1 LNQEDTIEVLSVL
14 LQSLKNKGLKKTIN
28 LLKGE
33 KSTEIH
39 FDDDTKFIVDSVCN
53 EFDVSFNDIV
63 NSKYSRGE
71 KKYII
76 GFIVYYLYQY
86 TSLNAI
92 QKSIFT
98 TLTKALLSTYKQ
110 LIFDLD
116 KDKIHNDK
124 FISIKKKLDNKILKI
139 K

>member
-1 LNQEDTIEVLSVL
+1 MNQEDTIEILTVL

-33 KSTEIH
+33 NNVKVI
-39 FDDDTKFIVDSVCN
+39 FDDEIKFILDTVCN
-53 EFDVSFNDIV
+53 EFNVEYEDII

-71 KKYII
+71 NKYII
-76 GFIVYYLYQY
+76 GFIVYYMYQS
-86 TSLNAI
+86 TSLKFI
-92 QKSIFT
+92 QRIVFT
-98 TLTKALLSTYKQ
+98 NLTKALLSNYKQ

-116 KDKIHNDK
+116 KDKIYNEK
-124 FISIKKKLDNKILKI
+124 YILIKKQLDNKILKI

>member
-1 LNQEDTIEVLSVL
+1 MNQEDTIEVLSVL

-33 KSTEIH
+33 NSTEIH

-53 EFDVSFNDIV
+53 EFNVSFNDIV

-76 GFIVYYLYQY
+76 GFIVYYLYQCA
-86 TSLNAI
+86 SLKAI

-98 TLTKALLSTYKQ
+98 NLTKALLSTYKQ

-124 FISIKKKLDNKILKI
+124 YISIKKQLDNKILKI

>member
-1 LNQEDTIEVLSVL
+1 LNQEDTIEVLTVL
-14 LQSLKNKGLKKTIN
+14 LQSLRNKGLKKTIN

-33 KSTEIH
+33 KNIEIQ
-39 FDDDTKFIVDSVCN
+39 FDDETKFIVDSVCN
-53 EFDVSFNDIV
+53 EFDCSFNDIV

-76 GFIVYYLYQY
+76 GFIVYYLYQFS
-86 TSLNAI
+86 SLKAI

-98 TLTKALLSTYKQ
+98 NLTKALLSTYKQ

-116 KDKIHNDK
+116 KDKIYNDK
-124 FISIKKKLDNKILKI
+124 YILIKKQLDYKILKI